1 MSKNN
6 PLKFVQVAAAMLAAG
21 AAAPAVADEAAVKA
35 THGAWEVRCSDSE
48 VCEMSQV
55 FKNEEGVRLV
65 RVSINKLKEARE
77 VNGEEMV
84 AVSRFHL
91 APVPV
96 LIRSGVS
103 VRVDEGDAFNT
114 PFVVCGKQG
123 CMTRSLMSAEF
134 LKKFEDGAAIELQAL
149 VETREGPKALTA
161 AISLT
166 GFSDAYGEL

>member
-1 MSKNN
+1 MYDSFRKS
-6 PLKFVQVAAAMLAAG
+6 LMAG
-21 AAAPAVADEAAVKA
+21 AAALLAFTGYGAPAAADTAVKS
-35 THGAWEVRCSDSE
+35 THGAWEVRCNDAGL
-48 VCEMSQV
+48 CEMSQV
-55 FKNEEGVRLV
+55 FKNDEGVNLI
-65 RVSINKLKEARE
+65 RVSINKLTEARE

-123 CMTRSLMSAEF
+123 CMTRSLMTTEF
-134 LKKFEDGAAIELQAL
+134 LKRFEEGSAIELQAL
-149 VETREGPKALTA
+149 VETREGPKALKA

-166 GFSDAYGEL
+166 GFSEAFGDL